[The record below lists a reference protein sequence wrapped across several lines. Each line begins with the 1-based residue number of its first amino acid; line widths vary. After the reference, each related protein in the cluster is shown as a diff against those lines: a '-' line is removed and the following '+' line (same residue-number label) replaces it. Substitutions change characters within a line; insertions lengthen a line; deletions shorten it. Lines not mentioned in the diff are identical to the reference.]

1 LLSWLH
7 LKFVPKFKH
16 FQILDSTSS
25 LLHFGFIIIYY
36 CKTKVLCLS
45 WLLNPIANDGFQ
57 VSKLVFIIV
66 YFKDLWWGRN
76 LESHDAKNQLW
87 ESQLFILKFGV
98 LWNNWGILQI
108 FRFVVQVLFALLM
121 ESCIIFTFSWSIWH
135 LRSIAF
141 NWVLM
146 CVHRFFNC
154 D

>member
-1 LLSWLH
+1 MLSRLH

-16 FQILDSTSS
+16 FQNLNSTSS
-25 LLHFGFIIIYY
+25 LLHFESIIIWY
-36 CKTKVLCLS
+36 CKTKVLYLS
-45 WLLNPIANDGFQ
+45 WFKNHDDFQ

-87 ESQLFILKFGV
+87 ESQLCILKFGV

-121 ESCIIFTFSWSIWH
+121 EFCIIFTFTWSI
-135 LRSIAF
+135 
-141 NWVLM
+141 
-146 CVHRFFNC
+146 CVFIDSLIVMNMLKV
-154 D
+154 